1 MTIAALILLA
11 IAITAAQRGNEAD
24 RRDYDRQT
32 DNRPL
37 LLHIRQDL
45 KLIAFLLAAIAILI
59 GLSADGAAVRL
70 SGWLG
75 GL

>member
-1 MTIAALILLA
+1 MTIAAIILIA
-11 IAITAAQRGNEAD
+11 IAILGAQRGNNAD
-24 RRDYDRQT
+24 RRDYDRQA
-32 DNRPL
+32 DNRLL

-45 KLIAFLLAAIAILI
+45 KLIAFLLVAIAILI

-75 GL
+75 G